1 VPFRL
6 GRVSGILGALYILL
20 LGDRRK
26 LIKRIALGAVAVFF
40 VAGIGLE
47 LGAATAY
54 ANKVDCAKVMSEVG
68 AGKKTKD
75 IAKELSISTSSVYRC
90 KSKAKAKNAGAKTSP
105 TATASPPSHK

>member
-1 VPFRL
+1 
-6 GRVSGILGALYILL
+6 
-20 LGDRRK
+20 
-26 LIKRIALGAVAVFF
+26 LIKRIALEAVAVLF

-90 KSKAKAKNAGAKTSP
+90 KSKAKAKNASAKTASAASP
-105 TATASPPSHK
+105 TATASPSSHK